1 MTEESN
7 AAITTESDTAPDS
20 SAPAEP
26 VRALD
31 FSQPTKFTPDLRRR
45 IVRALDPIC
54 EALTTRLS
62 AELRATVELS
72 LGDFS
77 QLTWAAAKAQ
87 LPVDSIAVALEA
99 QPIEKQ
105 MLLSVELPL
114 VLQALECLLGGSAE
128 QAPAERRLS
137 EIDWALNR
145 RLLESIVH
153 QLSLAWRDLC
163 GQELLLGEVD
173 MEGDAGVIAPIGE
186 PTFLVTFQSKIDGL
200 SSAICLLV
208 PWTAIA
214 PVADEIVGGGGR
226 PDEANPQE
234 ARAVQRGLVGAQIM
248 LRAQIGSVRMPVE
261 QMLGLSPGSVLT
273 LEDRAEDGV
282 QLFAEGI
289 SVGWGKPGRS
299 GARRAVQVISTIE
312 PPSRNK
318 TQTQPTRAELEKTGA
333 ARREGMAGLRSIPV
347 RVWAELGRTYIPL
360 GETLEL
366 TPGSVVE
373 LGESADA
380 PIELFVNGLCFA
392 RGDLVVTSEGEWA
405 VQVNEIL

>member
-1 MTEESN
+1 
-7 AAITTESDTAPDS
+7 
-20 SAPAEP
+20 
-26 VRALD
+26 
-31 FSQPTKFTPDLRRR
+31 
-45 IVRALDPIC
+45 
-54 EALTTRLS
+54 
-62 AELRATVELS
+62 VELS